1 MDKPMK
7 FKYVFVYA
15 TLYVFTLTIPSALAV
30 YWAFGDTLLKH
41 SNSLSLLPKTV
52 ARDVAVLLMLIHQVL
67 QLFNYK
73 FPFGICDLKF
83 QVRTL

>member
-1 MDKPMK
+1 MHAMDKPRK

-67 QLFNYK
+67 QLFNYRN
-73 FPFGICDLKF
+73 FLLEF
-83 QVRTL
+83 VT

>member
-15 TLYVFTLTIPSALAV
+15 TLYVFALTIPSALAV
-30 YWAFGDTLLKH
+30 YWAFGDTLLKQ

-52 ARDVAVLLMLIHQVL
+52 ARDVAVILMLIHQVL
-67 QLFNYK
+67 QLFNYN
-73 FPFGICDLKF
+73 FILEL
-83 QVRTL
+83 VT

>member
-1 MDKPMK
+1 MRCREIMHAMDKPMK

-52 ARDVAVLLMLIHQVL
+52 ARDVAVLLMLMHQVL
-67 QLFNYK
+67 YTSLNYNS
-73 FPFGICDLKF
+73 ILK
-83 QVRTL
+83 L